1 MPYYFTS
8 DLLNQ
13 FTLFFLRCGNPVLD
27 MDELRMGTTYED
39 GFEEDSLTVGMFWEV
54 IMSYDEE
61 EKKLFLKFITGSDRS
76 PIDGLSKLKFVIS
89 KNGNDDTRLPS
100 AHTCFNHLLLP
111 EYSTI
116 EILASKLKLAITNS
130 EGFGLR

>member
-1 MPYYFTS
+1 MA
-8 DLLNQ
+8 
-13 FTLFFLRCGNPVLD
+13 FLSCGNPVLD
-27 MDELRMGTTYED
+27 MDELRAGTSYDD
-39 GFEEDSLTVGMFWEV
+39 GYEEDSLVIAMFWET
-54 IMSYDEE
+54 IMSFTEE

-111 EYSTI
+111 EYSSI
-116 EILASKLKLAITNS
+116 EILTSKLKLAITNS

>member
-1 MPYYFTS
+1 MYS
-8 DLLNQ
+8 
-13 FTLFFLRCGNPVLD
+13 CGNPVLD
-27 MDELRMGTTYED
+27 MEDLRAGTTYDD
-39 GFEEDSLTVGMFWEV
+39 GYEEDSPVVAMFWEV
-54 IMSYDEE
+54 VMAYNEE

-111 EYSTI
+111 EYSSI
-116 EILASKLKLAITNS
+116 EILENKLKLAITNS

>member
-1 MPYYFTS
+1 
-8 DLLNQ
+8 
-13 FTLFFLRCGNPVLD
+13 
-27 MDELRMGTTYED
+27 MDELKSGTTYED
-39 GFEEDSLTVGMFWEV
+39 GYDEDSPIISMFWDV
-54 IMSYDEE
+54 IMAYNEE

-111 EYSTI
+111 EYSAF
-116 EILASKLKLAITNS
+116 EILESKLKLAITNS